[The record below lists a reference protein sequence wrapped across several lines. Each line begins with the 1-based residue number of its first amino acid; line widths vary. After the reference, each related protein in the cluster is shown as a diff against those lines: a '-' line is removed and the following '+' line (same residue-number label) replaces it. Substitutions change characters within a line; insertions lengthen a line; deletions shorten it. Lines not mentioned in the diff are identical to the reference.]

1 MKIIFIKDVKSH
13 GKKNEIK
20 DVKDGFAKFLISS
33 KQAVLYTDKSKEIL
47 NKELDEKKENEE
59 NDKKKALEEKK
70 KLEKLSLVFKVNSGK
85 EDKVFGSVSTKAI
98 SNELN
103 NKGFNIDKRK
113 IKLEE
118 ELTTLGTHFVKVS
131 LFKGVEATVKII
143 IEKK

>member
-47 NKELDEKKENEE
+47 KKENEE

-70 KLEKLSLVFKVNSGK
+70 ELEKLSLVFKVNSGK

>member
-59 NDKKKALEEKK
+59 NDKKKALEEK
-70 KLEKLSLVFKVNSGK
+70 
-85 EDKVFGSVSTKAI
+85 
-98 SNELN
+98 NELERLL
-103 NKGFNIDKRK
+103 IRLD
-113 IKLEE
+113 I
-118 ELTTLGTHFVKVS
+118 
-131 LFKGVEATVKII
+131 
-143 IEKK
+143 